1 MQSRRNVLALA
12 ASSCLLLGLPIPARA
27 RAWKR
32 SFGFGFSLYGMK
44 NLPLLDALKHCAA
57 VGYDC
62 VELPTMADWPG
73 APEKLTA
80 EDRKRFRDGL
90 AVHSLRLSALMENV
104 VLLAEPGLHAK
115 NLERLKRAAELGHEL
130 TDGALIDG
138 AKAVADEKNPA
149 TDRVIIETVMG
160 GKPSEWMEVREAMV
174 GRLREWAEVGKQ
186 TQSIVAIKAHIS
198 GAAHRPEH
206 IRWLLD
212 QVASPWLKAAFDFS
226 HFQLRNIDLAEAWKM
241 LAADTV
247 FIHVKDS
254 VGTQEKFQ
262 FVLPGEGTIDY
273 AEYLKLITESSYT
286 GDIVVEVSGQLHS
299 RPDYDPVAAC
309 RRSFAIAELIE

>member
-1 MQSRRNVLALA
+1 MKTARLITRAESARMLTRRQVLSLA
-12 ASSCLLLGLPIPARA
+12 ASASLLASVPRTIPACDS
-27 RAWKR
+27 KR
-32 SFGFGFSLYGMK
+32 SVGFGFSLYGMK
-44 NLPLLDALKHCAA
+44 NLPLIDALKRCAT

-80 EDRKRFRDGL
+80 DDRRQFRDGL
-90 AVHSLRLSALMENV
+90 AKHSLRLSALMENV
-104 VLLAEPGLHAK
+104 VLLAAPETHTK
-115 NLERLKRAAELGHEL
+115 NLERLKRAAELGHDMKLE
-130 TDGALIDG
+130 G
-138 AKAVADEKNPA
+138 P
-149 TDRVIIETVMG
+149 VIIETVMG

-174 GRLREWAEVGKQ
+174 ERLLQWAKVGDQ
-186 TQSIVAIKAHIS
+186 TQSILAIKAHIG

-206 IRWLLD
+206 VRWLLD
-212 QVASPWLKAAFDFS
+212 QVQSPSLKAAFDFS
-226 HFQLRNIDLAEAWKM
+226 HFQLRGIGLSEAWKT

-254 VGTQEKFQ
+254 VGDQQKFQ

-273 AEYLKLITESSYT
+273 DSYFKLIRDSNYR

-299 RPDYDPVAAC
+299 RPDYDPIAAC
-309 RRSFAIAELIE
+309 EKSYALAPRFAAFE